1 MIVSMA
7 RTETLL
13 DYANLED
20 VLDDESRELHAD
32 DLQGFLDVLLEEATA
47 EGQAAYQAKVEE
59 AGADELPWSAVRPRH
74 YWTPTQEYGALERRI
89 TYAPPALS
97 LVLARRPDLD
107 PDQPGDVIPEL
118 DASGDAATD
127 LYHALFTWSDA
138 LREHMGPLGWVLS
151 VEREDIG
158 EDGLPRE
165 PIEQGSAAQPVT
177 GDDSEGVA
185 PEVTSNVPVVDAGG
199 SSAQTQATM
208 TSPILI
214 TVGVLVGL
222 GALGALAYVLTRP
235 GASEGVAA

>member
-20 VLDDESRELHAD
+20 VLDDASRELHAD
-32 DLQGFLDVLLEEATA
+32 DLQGFLDVLIEEATA
-47 EGQAAYQAKVEE
+47 EGQAAYEAKVEE

-151 VEREDIG
+151 VEREEVD
-158 EDGLPRE
+158 EDRPSRE
-165 PIEQGSAAQPVT
+165 PVEQGSDAQPAT
-177 GDDSEGVA
+177 GDDTEGVA
-185 PEVTSNVPVVDAGG
+185 PEVTSNAPVVDVGG
-199 SSAQTQATM
+199 SGAQTQPTT
-208 TSPILI
+208 TSSILI
-214 TVGVLVGL
+214 TVGVLAGL
-222 GALGALAYVLTRP
+222 GALGALVYALTRP